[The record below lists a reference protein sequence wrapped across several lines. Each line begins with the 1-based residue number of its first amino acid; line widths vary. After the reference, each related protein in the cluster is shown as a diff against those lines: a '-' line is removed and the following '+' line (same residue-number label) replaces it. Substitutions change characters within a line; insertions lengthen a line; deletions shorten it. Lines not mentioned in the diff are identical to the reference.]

1 MGVAM
6 AQTRLTRGRAAA
18 IRAATAAGATTT
30 AISTA
35 ATTTT
40 ITPTTTKKRKTI
52 CAAPPP
58 LTTTA
63 TTAAAAPNSRPL
75 RSSRRLASAPAKPAA
90 PPTHVPVNLG
100 SEDSEYEKEES
111 RKKTPVP
118 TTSEV
123 HETFPHLREM
133 FLDPESGAGVEV
145 RLLHWEMFSQAAGR
159 QKLLRAA
166 ENKKRGEKRSLPI
179 PGPKVQSDDESD
191 VDTNPRYP
199 RRRPTKRQKMATGP
213 PAGTAARL
221 HYLMENQEWP
231 VRVNGDKVRTT
242 TGTVYMRRESPPTAS
257 LPNSLLSPLKTPL
270 PVLEPPQRP
279 PSPKTPRYLGNGAV
293 EDYKMFS
300 RDQHPEGGRLT
311 RVWRLRKEGGV
322 PNGLADVPCQ
332 GEKRKRPSVDD
343 EGEGTGDNAELT
355 SRRGGREKRRRV
367 CSAGW
372 GVGSG
377 MAGEL
382 QRATRR

>member
-1 MGVAM
+1 MPKKTANSTTGVAM

-52 CAAPPP
+52 CAAPPS

-63 TTAAAAPNSRPL
+63 TTAAAAPNNRPL
-75 RSSRRLASAPAKPAA
+75 RSSRRLASVPAKPAA
-90 PPTHVPVNLG
+90 PPAHVPVNLA
-100 SEDSEYEKEES
+100 EDSEYEKEES

-123 HETFPHLREM
+123 HEIFPHLREI
-133 FLDPESGAGVEV
+133 FLDPESGAGVEA

-166 ENKKRGEKRSLPI
+166 ENKKREGKRSLPI
-179 PGPKVQSDDESD
+179 PDPKVQSDDESD
-191 VDTNPRYP
+191 VDANPRYP

-221 HYLMENQEWP
+221 QYLMENQEWP
-231 VRVNGDKVRTT
+231 TEAN
-242 TGTVYMRRESPPTAS
+242 AFF
-257 LPNSLLSPLKTPL
+257 
-270 PVLEPPQRP
+270 PQ
-279 PSPKTPRYLGNGAV
+279 
-293 EDYKMFS
+293 
-300 RDQHPEGGRLT
+300 
-311 RVWRLRKEGGV
+311 
-322 PNGLADVPCQ
+322 
-332 GEKRKRPSVDD
+332 
-343 EGEGTGDNAELT
+343 T
-355 SRRGGREKRRRV
+355 SRT
-367 CSAGW
+367 SQW
-372 GVGSG
+372 
-377 MAGEL
+377 
-382 QRATRR
+382 

>member
-58 LTTTA
+58 LTTTT

-145 RLLHWEMFSQAAGR
+145 VVTLGNVLPSGG
-159 QKLLRAA
+159 AA
-166 ENKKRGEKRSLPI
+166 E
-179 PGPKVQSDDESD
+179 
-191 VDTNPRYP
+191 
-199 RRRPTKRQKMATGP
+199 
-213 PAGTAARL
+213 AAEGSR
-221 HYLMENQEWP
+221 EQE
-231 VRVNGDKVRTT
+231 
-242 TGTVYMRRESPPTAS
+242 
-257 LPNSLLSPLKTPL
+257 
-270 PVLEPPQRP
+270 
-279 PSPKTPRYLGNGAV
+279 
-293 EDYKMFS
+293 
-300 RDQHPEGGRLT
+300 EGGKAIPT
-311 RVWRLRKEGGV
+311 HPW
-322 PNGLADVPCQ
+322 PQ
-332 GEKRKRPSVDD
+332 S
-343 EGEGTGDNAELT
+343 T
-355 SRRGGREKRRRV
+355 KRRRK
-367 CSAGW
+367 
-372 GVGSG
+372 
-377 MAGEL
+377 
-382 QRATRR
+382 